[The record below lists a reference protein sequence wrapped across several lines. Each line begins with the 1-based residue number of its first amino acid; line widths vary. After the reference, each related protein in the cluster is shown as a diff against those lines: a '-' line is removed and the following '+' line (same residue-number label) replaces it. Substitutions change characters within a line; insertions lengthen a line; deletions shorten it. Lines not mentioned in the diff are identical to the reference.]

1 MKKSKSIIK
10 RIISI
15 VTALVIIV
23 TILPPTSYIIVKKR
37 TDSRIFDNTEEI
49 PYNRVGLLLG
59 TNPTLKNGK
68 QNYYFKYRIEAC
80 VRLYKEKKISKIIV
94 SGDNHIKEYDE
105 PEYMKQALMAH
116 GIPEKDIVLDY
127 AGFRTLDSVIRAKEV
142 FGQEKITIISQN
154 FHNERAVY
162 LALANG
168 IDAVALNAKEFKNS
182 HAYLKTGFL
191 RESLARVKMFLDIWT
206 GKQPK
211 FLGEKINI

>member
-10 RIISI
+10 RVISI
-15 VTALVIIV
+15 VTVLVIIV
-23 TILPPTSYIIVKKR
+23 TILPPTCYIIVKKR
-37 TDSRIFDNTEEI
+37 TDSRIFNNTEEI

-168 IDAVALNAKEFKNS
+168 IDAVALPLTSFQQDQRNKYNV
-182 HAYLKTGFL
+182 LT
-191 RESLARVKMFLDIWT
+191 
-206 GKQPK
+206 
-211 FLGEKINI
+211 